1 MRIGNPPVSPKG
13 GGELGIVI
21 KTFILRVLGLILVL
35 SLAWLWILL
44 SATPANA
51 QMKTVNYTYT
61 DLSDRDFSHA
71 DLVGGVFAAAK
82 MQGINFQGANLS
94 NSIFTKGMLLEANL
108 SGANLTNSLLDR
120 VTLNRANLTNAI
132 FTGATMTST
141 SFNDADIT
149 GADFTDAI
157 IDLYQV
163 SLMCERAS
171 GVNPGTGISTR
182 ESLGCR

>member
-1 MRIGNPPVSPKG
+1 M
-13 GGELGIVI
+13 
-21 KTFILRVLGLILVL
+21 KTFILRLVGLILVL
-35 SLAWLWILL
+35 SLALLWVML
-44 SATPANA
+44 SATPAYA
-51 QMKTVNYTYT
+51 QIKTVNYTYS
-61 DLSDRDFSHA
+61 DLSDRDFSNA

-82 MQGINFQGANLS
+82 MQETNFQGANLS
-94 NSIFTKGMLLEANL
+94 NSIFTKGMLLGANL

-120 VTLNRANLTNAI
+120 VILNRANLSNAI

-141 SFNDADIT
+141 SLLDAEIT

-163 SLMCERAS
+163 SLMCKRAS
-171 GVNPGTGISTR
+171 GVNPVTGISTQ